1 MHLSPMVDL
10 SDSMFFI
17 FDGIQSTI
25 AVFLFTVLVE
35 GVAMRYLGWDS
46 LRRCMVDSFVMNAV
60 SLGAG
65 MLLVVLYFFVPLIQ
79 DIAESMLV
87 GIRNVMLSFLIG
99 WIASVLIEGAT
110 LLALRRGAPRSTLR
124 MMLIVNAL
132 SYVGLIIAYVVF
144 LA

>member
-1 MHLSPMVDL
+1 MHLSPIVDL

-25 AVFLFTVLVE
+25 AVFLLTVFIE
-35 GVAMRYLGWDS
+35 GVAMRYLEWDV
-46 LRRCMVDSFVMNAV
+46 LRRCMVDSFVINAV

-65 MLLVVLYFFVPLIQ
+65 MLLVVLYFFVPMIQ
-79 DIAESMLV
+79 GIAESMLV
-87 GIRNVMLSFLIG
+87 GIPNVMLSFLIG

-110 LLALRRGAPRSTLR
+110 LLALRRRAPRSTLR
-124 MMLIVNAL
+124 LMLIVNAL
-132 SYVGLIIAYVVF
+132 SYVGLTIAYIVF